1 MESSVRD
8 PDRHLEIP
16 GVAEVVVGNGGLRKV
31 RITASACVGEMY
43 LHGAHITSWRP
54 AGEEEVLF
62 LSRQSHWEDGHA
74 IRGGIPVCFPWF
86 AHKADN
92 PEAPDHGFVRT
103 KVWQLDSIA
112 DVEGT
117 IIVSMSTESDEA
129 TKKWWP
135 AEFRLRL
142 RAAFGKELSVE
153 LVVTNTG
160 RTPLCFEEALHAYFR
175 VGNIEVTRARIPDA
189 LRYIDKTD
197 SHRTKTQLGDIVI
210 ASETDRVYLDTR
222 DEIELE
228 DPVLERRLRVA
239 KENSR
244 TTVAWNPWTQKAH
257 SLSDFGDDEWGQ
269 MICVEPSNV
278 SDFAVDLA
286 PGQQH
291 SMKALVRVVDF

>member
-16 GVAEVVVGNGGLRKV
+16 GVVEVVVGNGGLRKV
-31 RITASACVGEMY
+31 RITSPACVGEMY

-62 LSRQSHWEDGHA
+62 LSRQSRWEDGHA

-103 KVWQLDSIA
+103 KAWQLDSIA
-112 DVEGT
+112 DVAGT

-135 AEFRLRL
+135 AEFRLGL

-257 SLSDFGDDEWGQ
+257 SLSDFGDDEWAQ

>member
-1 MESSVRD
+1 MESSLRD
-8 PDRHLEIP
+8 PNRHLEIP
-16 GVAEVVVGNGGLRKV
+16 GVVGVIEGNGGLRKV
-31 RITASACVGEMY
+31 RITSPACVGEMY

-62 LSRQSHWEDGHA
+62 VSRQSRWEDGHA

-103 KVWQLDSIA
+103 KAWRLDSIA
-112 DVEGT
+112 DVAGT
-117 IIVSMSTESDEA
+117 IIVSMSSESDEA

-135 AEFRLRL
+135 AEFRLVL

-153 LVVTNTG
+153 LVVTNKG
-160 RTPLCFEEALHAYFR
+160 RTSLRFEEALHAYFR

-197 SHRTKTQLGDIVI
+197 SHRTKTQLSDIVI

-244 TTVAWNPWTQKAH
+244 TTVAWNPWAQKAH
-257 SLSDFGDDEWGQ
+257 SLSDFGDDEWAR

-291 SMKALVRVVDF
+291 TMKALIRVVDF

>member
-1 MESSVRD
+1 MDSSVRD

-16 GVAEVVVGNGGLRKV
+16 GVAEVVEGNGGLRKV
-31 RITASACVGEMY
+31 QITSPACVGEIY

-62 LSRQSHWEDGHA
+62 LSRQSRWEDGHA
-74 IRGGIPVCFPWF
+74 IRGGIPICFPWF

-103 KVWQLDSIA
+103 KAWQLDSIA
-112 DVEGT
+112 DVAGT

-129 TKKWWP
+129 TKKWWS
-135 AEFRLRL
+135 AEFRLVL

-244 TTVAWNPWTQKAH
+244 TTVAWNPWTEKAH
-257 SLSDFGDDEWGQ
+257 SLPDFGDDEWAQ

-286 PGQQH
+286 PAHQH
-291 SMKALVRVVDF
+291 TMKARVRVVDF

>member
-8 PDRHLEIP
+8 PDRHLQIP
-16 GVAEVVVGNGGLRKV
+16 GVVEIVVGNGGLRKV
-31 RITASACVGEMY
+31 RITSPACAGEMY
-43 LHGAHITSWRP
+43 VHGAHITSWRP

-62 LSRQSHWEDGHA
+62 VSRQSRWEDGHA

-103 KVWQLDSIA
+103 KAWRLDSIA
-112 DVEGT
+112 DVAGT
-117 IIVSMSTESDEA
+117 IIVSMSSESDEA

-135 AEFRLRL
+135 AEFRSVL

-153 LVVTNTG
+153 LVVTNKG
-160 RTPLCFEEALHAYFR
+160 RTSLRFEEALHAYFR
-175 VGNIEVTRARIPDA
+175 VGNIEMTRARIPDA

-197 SHRTKTQLGDIVI
+197 SHRTKTQLSDIVI

-244 TTVAWNPWTQKAH
+244 TTVAWNPWTEKAH
-257 SLSDFGDDEWGQ
+257 SLSDFGDDEWAQ

-291 SMKALVRVVDF
+291 TMKALVRVVDF

>member
-1 MESSVRD
+1 MKSAVRD
-8 PDRHLEIP
+8 ADRRLEIP
-16 GVAEVVVGNGGLRKV
+16 GVAEIVEGNGGLSKV
-31 RITASACVGEMY
+31 RITSPACVGEMY

-62 LSRQSHWEDGHA
+62 LSSHSRWEDGHA
-74 IRGGIPVCFPWF
+74 IRGGIPICFPWF
-86 AHKADN
+86 AHNAED
-92 PEAPDHGFVRT
+92 PQAPDHGFVRT
-103 KVWQLDSIA
+103 KAWRLDSIA
-112 DVEGT
+112 DVAGT

-135 AEFRLRL
+135 AEFRSVL

-153 LVVTNTG
+153 LVVTNKG
-160 RTPLCFEEALHAYFR
+160 RTSLRFEEALHAYFR
-175 VGNIEVTRARIPDA
+175 VGNIEMTRARIPDA

-197 SHRTKTQLGDIVI
+197 SHRTKTQLSDIVI
-210 ASETDRVYLDTR
+210 ASETDRVYLNTR

-228 DPVLERRLRVA
+228 DPVLERRLCVA

-244 TTVAWNPWTQKAH
+244 TTVLWNPWTQKAH
-257 SLSDFGDDEWGQ
+257 SLSDFGEDEWVR
-269 MICVEPSNV
+269 MVCVEPSNV

-291 SMKALVRVVDF
+291 TMKALIRVVDF

>member
-1 MESSVRD
+1 MESSARD
-8 PDRHLEIP
+8 PDRRLEIP
-16 GVAEVVVGNGGLRKV
+16 GVVEVVEGNSGLRKV
-31 RITASACVGEMY
+31 RITSSACVGEMY

-62 LSRQSHWEDGHA
+62 LSRQSRWEDGHA
-74 IRGGIPVCFPWF
+74 IRGGIPICFPWF

-92 PEAPDHGFVRT
+92 PKAPDHGFVRT
-103 KVWQLDSIA
+103 KAWALDSIA
-112 DVEGT
+112 DVAGT

-135 AEFRLRL
+135 AEFRLVL

-153 LVVTNTG
+153 LVTANTG

-175 VGNIEVTRARIPDA
+175 VSNIEVTRARIPDA

-197 SHRTKTQLGDIVI
+197 SHRTKTQQGDIVI

-257 SLSDFGDDEWGQ
+257 SLSDFGDDEWVQ

-278 SDFAVDLA
+278 SDFAVGLA

-291 SMKALVRVVDF
+291 TMKALVRVVDF

>member
-1 MESSVRD
+1 MKSTLGN
-8 PDRHLEIP
+8 PDRRMEIP
-16 GVAEVVVGNGGLRKV
+16 GVAQVVEGSGGLPKV
-31 RITASACVGEMY
+31 QITSPACVGEVY
-43 LHGAHITSWRP
+43 LHGAHIASWRP

-62 LSRQSHWEDGHA
+62 LSWQSRWEDGHA
-74 IRGGIPVCFPWF
+74 IRGGIPICFPWF

-92 PEAPDHGFVRT
+92 PQAPDHGFVRT
-103 KVWQLDSIA
+103 KAWRLDSIA
-112 DVEGT
+112 DVAGA
-117 IIVSMSTESDEA
+117 IIVSMSTESDET

-135 AEFRLRL
+135 ADFRLVL
-142 RAAFGKELSVE
+142 RAALAKELNVE

-160 RTPLCFEEALHAYFR
+160 RTSLCFEEALHAYFR
-175 VGNIEVTRARIPDA
+175 VGSIEVTRARIPDA
-189 LRYIDKTD
+189 LHYIDKTD
-197 SHRTKTQLGDIVI
+197 LHRTRTQFGDIVI

-228 DPVLERRLRVA
+228 DPVLQRRVRVA

-244 TTVAWNPWTQKAH
+244 NTVVWNPWTQKAH
-257 SLSDFGDDEWGQ
+257 SLSDFGDDEWVR

-291 SMKALVRVVDF
+291 TMKTLIRVVDF

>member
-1 MESSVRD
+1 MDSSVRD

-16 GVAEVVVGNGGLRKV
+16 GVAEVVEGNGGLRKV
-31 RITASACVGEMY
+31 QITSPACVGEIY

-62 LSRQSHWEDGHA
+62 LSRQSRWEDGHA
-74 IRGGIPVCFPWF
+74 IRGGIPICFPWF

-103 KVWQLDSIA
+103 KAWQLDSIA
-112 DVEGT
+112 DVAGT

-129 TKKWWP
+129 TKKWWS
-135 AEFRLRL
+135 AEFRLVL

-244 TTVAWNPWTQKAH
+244 TTVAWNPWTEKAH
-257 SLSDFGDDEWGQ
+257 SLPDFGDDEWAQ

-291 SMKALVRVVDF
+291 TMKARVRVVDF